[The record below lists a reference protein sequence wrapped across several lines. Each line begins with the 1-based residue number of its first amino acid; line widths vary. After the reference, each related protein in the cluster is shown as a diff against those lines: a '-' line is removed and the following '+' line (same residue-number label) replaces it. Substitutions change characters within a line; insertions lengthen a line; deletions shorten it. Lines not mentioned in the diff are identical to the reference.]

1 MTKLKK
7 IDGLYLLIFL
17 LPFLD
22 GISLINTTTFL
33 ITLTLK
39 GLFLLYSVY
48 YLVKNTK
55 HKKIFA
61 LLGIYFFIYL
71 LHVFT
76 NHLNPSFEI
85 TNLLTIFSLPTFILF
100 FTQYQKETMTKKTI
114 TILSLLYII
123 VLLIFSLFGFTI
135 NNEILNLFLLLFG
148 VALFYISDSN
158 SYLLKGLFLIAFC
171 LLTLFINNEIFFIS
185 ILMLVLFY
193 LFGNLR
199 KIAKTIKKNQLKSL
213 LLVLTLCIGLA
224 VYIPK
229 MDLTKDKTSLEPY
242 STKEIFINERIDLLK
257 NVQKSFKESSG
268 MEKVLGIGYEKLNSI
283 HYVESDIF
291 DLFYSIGILGLFFYF
306 FYFAYVFKF
315 SHLKKNYTIIFVFL
329 LILSNLGNVLINP
342 YLIPFLSLLF
352 LISKN
357 DNGKMKKDI
366 LFVSNMYPSK
376 EYPHYGIFVKN
387 TYDLLVEDNH
397 TIDLVVMYKTNGKIK
412 KLFSYVKLC
421 GDSLL
426 KAVFNNYDYIYVH
439 FVSHT
444 TAGVFLPALCAKNTK
459 LVLNTHG
466 NDIVADTNVDKG
478 YLGLTRLFLK
488 GSDIV
493 ISPSNYFKKV
503 LIKNYKVAKEKIV
516 IFPSGGVDLAKFKKI
531 DKKKALKNANLDSKF
546 KYFGYIARIEKDK
559 GYDVFVKAIHEFRK
573 INKKEDVKFLLVG
586 SGSEEPKLK
595 ALIQKYKLQKII
607 IRKPLVSQEELVN
620 IYNALDV
627 FIYPTRM
634 KSESLGLTGLEAM
647 ACETFVIGS
656 NQYGPSDYLIDGEN
670 SLTFNPSDYK
680 ELANKMNVFLKL
692 KTTEKNRLIKN
703 ARKKSE
709 EYSSEYTKKTI
720 LDVFSY

>member
-1 MTKLKK
+1 MIKLKK

-22 GISLINTTTFL
+22 GISLINTTTFF

-48 YLVKNTK
+48 YLIKNTK
-55 HKKIFA
+55 HKKIFT
-61 LLGIYFFIYL
+61 LLGIYIFIYL
-71 LHVFT
+71 LYVFT
-76 NHLNPSFEI
+76 NHLNPYFEI

-100 FTQYQKETMTKKTI
+100 FSQYQKETITKKTI
-114 TILSLLYII
+114 SILFLLYSIMLII
-123 VLLIFSLFGFTI
+123 LSLFGFVI
-135 NNEILNLFLLLFG
+135 NNAILNLFILLFG
-148 VALFYISDSN
+148 VALFYISESN
-158 SYLLKGLFLIAFC
+158 SYLLKGLFLILFI
-171 LLTLFINNEIFFIS
+171 LLFLFINSGIFFIS
-185 ILMLVLFY
+185 LLLLVFFA
-193 LFGNLR
+193 LFGNLK
-199 KIAKTIKKNQLKSL
+199 KIARTIKKNQLKSL
-213 LLVLTLCIGLA
+213 LLVLALCIGIS

-229 MDLTKDKTSLEPY
+229 MDLAKDKTSLEQY
-242 STKEIFINERIDLLK
+242 STKNAFLTERIDLLK
-257 NVQKSFKESSG
+257 NAQKSFKQSSG
-268 MEKVLGIGYEKLNSI
+268 MEKVLGMGYEKLNSI

-291 DLFYSIGILGLFFYF
+291 DIFYSIGVLGIFFYF
-306 FYFAYVFKF
+306 FYFGYVLTF
-315 SHLKKNYTIIFVFL
+315 SHLKKKYAILFAFF
-329 LILSNLGNVLINP
+329 LILSNVGNVLINP
-342 YLIPFLSLLF
+342 YLFPFLSFLF

-357 DNGKMKKDI
+357 DVGKMKKDI
-366 LFVSNMYPSK
+366 LLVSNMYPNK
-376 EYPHYGIFVKN
+376 AYPHYGIFVKN

-397 TIDLVVMYKTNGKIK
+397 TIDLVVMYKTHGKIK

-466 NDIVADTNVDKG
+466 NDIVADTNVDKS
-478 YLGLTRLFLK
+478 YLGLTKIFLK
-488 GSDIV
+488 GADIV
-493 ISPSNYFKKV
+493 IAPSNYFKKV
-503 LIKNYKVAKEKIV
+503 LIRNYNVKKERIV
-516 IFPSGGVDLAKFKKI
+516 IFPSGGVNLEKFKKI

-546 KYFGYIARIEKDK
+546 KYFGYIARIEKNK
-559 GYDVFVKAIHEFRK
+559 GYDVFVKAIHEFQQK
-573 INKKEDVKFLLVG
+573 NNNEKVKFLLVG

-656 NQYGPSDYLIDGEN
+656 NQYGPSDYLIDEEN

-709 EYSSEYTKKTI
+709 EYSSENTKKTI
-720 LDVFSY
+720 LDVFSH